1 MTKKEYIENIQ
12 GFIFNIPVILR
23 ETSIWFISSYLISI
37 INILIIWGM
46 RKDFGL
52 DLNIINIVF
61 VTNAGFLTSV
71 FLLLYLSEKRR
82 KTIFTLA
89 IIIYVITITLFAIS
103 IVQIESKINIFT
115 DEIYERSAMILFGLS
130 ILLGIISK
138 YDEVEA
144 ASSLR
149 AKNGKNTNET
159 QVGDK
164 KVTL

>member
-52 DLNIINIVF
+52 DLSIINIVF

-144 ASSLR
+144 MSKLR
-149 AKNGKNTNET
+149 AKKSTSKKSTTIGNTEI
-159 QVGDK
+159 K
-164 KVTL
+164 L